1 MAIFKGELSQQ
12 PTLARVQGAPPP
24 WSFLGKGTCKSST
37 TAREALEAID
47 AAGEGALVLMHLDG
61 ASESKVRWTFSQD
74 FGGNTDAP
82 VQVQADALRDLG
94 TGCQILLDLGLKE
107 LKLLSSSK
115 RPIVGIEAYGLNIVE
130 RIQA

>member
-47 AAGEGALVLMHLDG
+47 AAGEGALVSRTSMVR
-61 ASESKVRWTFSQD
+61 ANQKVRWTFSQD
-74 FGGNTDAP
+74 FGGKHGCTSSGSGRCA
-82 VQVQADALRDLG
+82 
-94 TGCQILLDLGLKE
+94 TGFRYGMPNLVGFGAE
-107 LKLLSSSK
+107 LKLSSSK
-115 RPIVGIEAYGLNIVE
+115 RPIVGIEAYGLCYC
-130 RIQA
+130 